1 MRTEQDFWDEAFLA
15 AVSNMAG
22 RRDYEDEFPHM
33 LVNDAERIADAV
45 TKRRQSRLVKEK
57 QSVYRHSDFTVS
69 GSGHSYDEIDDAFPD
84 CACSAEYPRTEG
96 GF

>member
-22 RRDYEDEFPHM
+22 RRDYGDEFPHM

-45 TKRRQSRLVKEK
+45 TERRQSRLVKEK
-57 QSVYRHSDFTVS
+57 RSVYRYNDFTVS
-69 GSGHSYDEIDDAFPD
+69 GSGRLYDEGDDVFSD
-84 CACSAEYPRTEG
+84 CACGAKYPRTEG
-96 GF
+96 DF